1 MHALHFA
8 EQLRQ
13 QQAECCFR
21 PTLDA
26 KSVALAEA
34 RRQKGLEVHEALVLV
49 KDGYEA
55 KCEERRRQK
64 QQAEEAE
71 CTFKPATNER
81 ANEKVVARVTQPPP
95 PKEGRQTT
103 LAAHAGRPM
112 LIEVWATWCGP
123 CRKVRSIIK
132 EHEAALSE
140 VATLVGVSVDQGGP
154 AAVTRYLEKSPGPA
168 MLEFMVTPEFR
179 AAIKPLDTQNTIPKL
194 VYVGP
199 DGRIANLSH
208 SVNSPTFMT
217 ALLRNLGRTKPA
229 AAPDEAG

>member
-1 MHALHFA
+1 MLTRRTILSIAAAPAVAVAYVVVMGSTGACATCADLLA
-8 EQLRQ
+8 W
-13 QQAECCFR
+13 A
-21 PTLDA
+21 TGGGSDA
-26 KSVALAEA
+26 
-34 RRQKGLEVHEALVLV
+34 
-49 KDGYEA
+49 
-55 KCEERRRQK
+55 
-64 QQAEEAE
+64 
-71 CTFKPATNER
+71 TAT
-81 ANEKVVARVTQPPP
+81 VVANAEPTSPTTTRPAGMFTVPLIDL
-95 PKEGRQTT
+95 EGRPTT

-154 AAVTRYLEKSPGPA
+154 AAVTRYLEKSPGPD

-208 SVNSPTFMT
+208 GVNSPTFMT
-217 ALLRNLGRTKPA
+217 ALLRNLSRTSA
-229 AAPDEAG
+229 ATAPDGAG

>member
-1 MHALHFA
+1 LFTCKTILSIAAVPVIAVVYVVVMGSTGACATCADLLSWA
-8 EQLRQ
+8 T
-13 QQAECCFR
+13 AGGS
-21 PTLDA
+21 DA
-26 KSVALAEA
+26 TATTVANPE
-34 RRQKGLEVHEALVLV
+34 
-49 KDGYEA
+49 
-55 KCEERRRQK
+55 
-64 QQAEEAE
+64 
-71 CTFKPATNER
+71 PATT
-81 ANEKVVARVTQPPP
+81 VAPAGMFTVPLVDL
-95 PKEGRQTT
+95 EGRTTT

-154 AAVTRYLEKSPGPA
+154 AAVTRYLEKSPGPD
-168 MLEFMVTPEFR
+168 MLEYMVTPEFR

-208 SVNSPTFMT
+208 GVNSPAFMT
-217 ALLRNLGRTKPA
+217 ALLRNLGRTKPT

>member
-1 MHALHFA
+1 
-8 EQLRQ
+8 
-13 QQAECCFR
+13 
-21 PTLDA
+21 
-26 KSVALAEA
+26 
-34 RRQKGLEVHEALVLV
+34 
-49 KDGYEA
+49 
-55 KCEERRRQK
+55 
-64 QQAEEAE
+64 
-71 CTFKPATNER
+71 
-81 ANEKVVARVTQPPP
+81 
-95 PKEGRQTT
+95 
-103 LAAHAGRPM
+103 M

-154 AAVTRYLEKSPGPA
+154 AAVTRYLEKSPGPD
-168 MLEFMVTPEFR
+168 MLEYMVTPEFR

-208 SVNSPTFMT
+208 GVNSPTFMT
-217 ALLRNLGRTKPA
+217 ALLRNLGRTKAA

>member
-1 MHALHFA
+1 MSLAAIPAIAVIYVVVMGGTGACTTCAGLLTWATGGAPSNDSTHAPSDDPSGA
-8 EQLRQ
+8 TTI
-13 QQAECCFR
+13 R
-21 PTLDA
+21 PAGMFTVPLID
-26 KSVALAEA
+26 
-34 RRQKGLEVHEALVLV
+34 LE
-49 KDGYEA
+49 G
-55 KCEERRRQK
+55 Q
-64 QQAEEAE
+64 
-71 CTFKPATNER
+71 T
-81 ANEKVVARVTQPPP
+81 
-95 PKEGRQTT
+95 TT

-132 EHEAALSE
+132 EHESALSE

-154 AAVTRYLEKSPGPA
+154 AAVTRYLEKSSGPD

-208 SVNSPTFMT
+208 GVNSPAFMT
-217 ALLRNLGRTKPA
+217 ALLRNLGRTRSDDTPG
-229 AAPDEAG
+229 EAG